1 MGQVM
6 IARCQFPVNLVDT
19 NPKKILSTAH
29 SIMIMMLWFSMVK
42 DRVTIEN
49 EISVLLYRSVLK
61 QILSQ
66 SCIVQSPG
74 ENEFATKIP
83 EISVAEGIIRFWLE
97 QERLRLCHAL
107 MRFETVRF
115 RFLHVVDAL

>member
-1 MGQVM
+1 MFFMGQVM

-29 SIMIMMLWFSMVK
+29 SIMFSMVK

-83 EISVAEGIIRFWLE
+83 EISVAEGIY
-97 QERLRLCHAL
+97 
-107 MRFETVRF
+107 
-115 RFLHVVDAL
+115 DSG